1 MNNHRYQLQKNK
13 CEQENKEVNNVG
25 IDTKMFPAVNM
36 NRKFLNADEM
46 ALLNEI
52 QSRTSQTDAVCIVYL
67 FLKLDN

>member
-1 MNNHRYQLQKNK
+1 MNNHHYQFKKNK
-13 CEQENKEVNNVG
+13 CEQENKEVNNVRM
-25 IDTKMFPAVNM
+25 DTKMFPAVNM

-52 QSRTSQTDAVCIVYL
+52 LSHTSQTNVVCIIYL